1 MPLFWPS
8 QLHQNCCT
16 SEWPYCIFTILC
28 PHANAL
34 LSSEISLIMQIAN
47 VKLCFFNNTLV
58 LTQPW
63 ETSILC
69 YPYMLELMCQ
79 EVLNVAYMS
88 CERIFT
94 LCTTKVLIINI
105 VVVVV
110 PATVAIACSSS
121 RDCSCCKN
129 FYLAVFTCQ
138 KTIIFSAYES
148 TEMLLQKSQKLK
160 IFWKNRKNWKN
171 DYEKI
176 FVNVLFLSCVSLFDW
191 NFKVFCPWN

>member
-1 MPLFWPS
+1 
-8 QLHQNCCT
+8 
-16 SEWPYCIFTILC
+16 
-28 PHANAL
+28 
-34 LSSEISLIMQIAN
+34 MQIAN

-94 LCTTKVLIINI
+94 TLDYNYRLKPRGGGTLCTTKVPIINI

-110 PATVAIACSSS
+110 PATVAIACSSN

-160 IFWKNRKNWKN
+160 IF
-171 DYEKI
+171 
-176 FVNVLFLSCVSLFDW
+176 
-191 NFKVFCPWN
+191 